1 MLATTFMCNVFIFK
15 WESMREEGK
24 SVRAEAEAG
33 CPATDSIVLH
43 VTQGKNKIYA
53 LFICLAVSFDFFRQS
68 ARMAQAGLELPMEP
82 GLAFN
87 SWYFCFCPLKD

>member
-1 MLATTFMCNVFIFK
+1 
-15 WESMREEGK
+15 MREEGK
-24 SVRAEAEAG
+24 RVRAEAEAG

-53 LFICLAVSFDFFRQS
+53 LFICLAVIFYFFRQS